1 MEKAEKENI
10 QKALKQDLLAK
21 DGIYIGILNAIG
33 DLENSF
39 GSREKEIK
47 ELMFED
53 KEAWRGFVVLA
64 SGCALLMA
72 HQWEAEERHSY
83 RPHWD
88 ERNAASQE
96 FCHNYQ
102 GVFENI
108 FCEHSGQWFPYRDD
122 MTYEQW
128 FLRETTLPYNSVL
141 YQELENFHIQ
151 HHTIQQKMIGTFCR
165 ILGGNGIYPDLLAD
179 KYFPFI

>member
-1 MEKAEKENI
+1 MKKEKIRE
-10 QKALKQDLLAK
+10 ALKQDLFAK
-21 DGIYIGILNAIG
+21 DGTYVGILNAIG

-39 GSREKEIK
+39 GNREKEIK
-47 ELMFED
+47 ELVFED
-53 KEAWRGFVVLA
+53 QEAWRGFVVLA

-72 HQWEAEERHSY
+72 YQWEADERHSY

-96 FCHNYQ
+96 FCHNCQ
-102 GVFENI
+102 SLFEDI
-108 FCEHSGQWFPYRDD
+108 FREYSGRSFPYRKN
-122 MTYEQW
+122 MTYERG
-128 FLRETTLPYNSVL
+128 LLYDTTLSYESDF
-141 YQELENFHIQ
+141 YRELEDFNIQ

-165 ILGGNGIYPDLLAD
+165 ILGENGIYPDLLAD